1 MTVHQKNY
9 TEIPELDMGPY
20 LAGEDGARE
29 ELAAKLRHIQENIG
43 FMVATNHDF
52 PWALLEQTIDKLKLF
67 FAKSA
72 EEKLTYKINE
82 HSVGYL
88 PPKSTVYVTSK
99 INENTKLDLNET
111 LNLALERPADHPLI
125 KAGARLVGPNPWPE
139 NVDGFRKTMV
149 AYQQEMVKLGRKLI
163 PLYALALDKPADYF
177 DRFFTDPLM
186 WSRNAHYPP
195 MEAEENQFGIAPHCD
210 HSFLSMLP
218 TTDVPG
224 LQILTAEGKWLDA
237 PYIKGGI
244 LVNTGE
250 YLNRWT
256 NGRFMP
262 TPHRVIPPTTDRYSI
277 ATFFNPNHDTMA
289 IPLDTCCGPDNPA
302 QFDPISMID
311 YVTWYI
317 DTNYKRSFGGKQS

>member
-1 MTVHQKNY
+1 MNAHPKNY

-20 LAGEDGARE
+20 LAGEKGARE
-29 ELAAKLRHIQENIG
+29 KLAAKLRHIQENIG
-43 FMVATNHDF
+43 FMVAVNHGF
-52 PWALLEQTIDKLKLF
+52 PWELLEQTVEKLKLF
-67 FAKSA
+67 FAKPA
-72 EEKLTYKINE
+72 EEKLNYKINE
-82 HSVGYL
+82 LSLGYI
-88 PPKSTVYVTSK
+88 PPKSTVYVSSV
-99 INENTKLDLNET
+99 INKNTKLDLNET
-111 LNLALERPADHPLI
+111 LNLALERPADHPSI
-125 KAGARLVGPNPWPE
+125 KAGLRLVGPNPWPKDI
-139 NVDGFRKTMV
+139 DGFRETIV

-163 PLYALALDKPADYF
+163 PLYALALDKPADFF
-177 DRFFTDPLM
+177 DPYFTDPLM

-218 TTDVPG
+218 TSDVPG
-224 LQILTAEGKWLDA
+224 LQILTTEGKWLDA
-237 PYIKGGI
+237 PYVEGGI

-262 TPHRVIPPTTDRYSI
+262 TPHRVIPPTADRYSI
-277 ATFFNPNHDTMA
+277 ATFFNPNPDTIA
-289 IPLDTCCGPDNPA
+289 EPIDTCCSPDNLAEFEPVR
-302 QFDPISMID
+302 MID